1 MHQANNGTNCSRCS
15 GSGRCRAAGPICKC
29 RHLAEAIMQTSGRD
43 RCDSF
48 ETLKVPSQE
57 PGASLMLP
65 VGSQRHPRGWAQSSR
80 LHSAARLSPH
90 RACLEVLVCV
100 MTCFKIA
107 RKITELSDL
116 RSVAVG
122 ANMSCDESHPASRE
136 LPAGPAALTPRGIA
150 SWDVTAVTYQE
161 RLDNSAGREVLSC
174 RLVAT
179 SFDSRYATKSRWL
192 DRCPGSSTPGRGGG
206 LAAGPAMWGR
216 CRPAPSPP
224 SQLKDFQATAAT
236 TVTPKRYR
244 ACSVRAA

>member
-1 MHQANNGTNCSRCS
+1 
-15 GSGRCRAAGPICKC
+15 
-29 RHLAEAIMQTSGRD
+29 MQTSGRG

-80 LHSAARLSPH
+80 LRSAARLSPH

-136 LPAGPAALTPRGIA
+136 LPAGPAVLTPRGTA
-150 SWDVTAVTYQE
+150 SWNVTAVTYQE
-161 RLDNSAGREVLSC
+161 RLDDSAGREVLSC

-179 SFDSRYATKSRWL
+179 RSDS
-192 DRCPGSSTPGRGGG
+192 
-206 LAAGPAMWGR
+206 
-216 CRPAPSPP
+216 
-224 SQLKDFQATAAT
+224 
-236 TVTPKRYR
+236 
-244 ACSVRAA
+244 